1 MKLSGVLVVVCV
13 ATCGLFTALI
23 APDTASAAFLGMAA
37 PLVVGLAT
45 ILMVEQTARSDMR
58 ELTGRMTIAFVGK
71 MVFYALYVSLAIGLL
86 GVDPMPFTISFTLYF
101 VALQFTEALYF
112 KSLFARCARPRVA
125 R

>member
-1 MKLSGVLVVVCV
+1 MKLSGILVVVCV

-23 APDTASAAFLGMAA
+23 APDNTSAAFIGMAA

-45 ILMVEQTARSDMR
+45 VLMVEQTTRTDIR
-58 ELTGRMTIAFVGK
+58 TLTRRMTIAFLGK
-71 MVFYALYVSLAIGLL
+71 MVFYALYVSLAIELL
-86 GVDPMPFTISFTLYF
+86 GVDPIPFTVSFTLYF